1 MVGIGVSEEPTVFS
15 DRSGLGSLVRLSVC
29 LSVNWPFEILV
40 VLSGGV
46 FN

>member
-1 MVGIGVSEEPTVFS
+1 MLGIGVSEEPT
-15 DRSGLGSLVRLSVC
+15 DRSGLGSLVHLSVC

>member
-15 DRSGLGSLVRLSVC
+15 DRSGLASRVHLSVC